1 MRFRNTGSVNSVL
14 HMNRTAVHYEDTGL
28 TADINF
34 YIINF
39 EVNYFEVKYN

>member
-1 MRFRNTGSVNSVL
+1 
-14 HMNRTAVHYEDTGL
+14 MNRTAVHYEDTDL

-34 YIINF
+34 HIINF